1 MKTNLCGLKKLSR
14 NLLFFSVLLMALL
27 VSVWVRAEQVTLA
40 WDPNTESDLA
50 GYKIHYGTTS
60 RSYTSTVDVNRV
72 TNYTVAG
79 LSAGQTYFFA
89 ATAYNASGQQSGYS
103 NEVSHTFPPANGAPS
118 TPSIPSGPTSGLVNT
133 ALAFTTSATDPNA
146 NTIEYRYDWG
156 GGVYSNWG
164 SASQSKSWS
173 AAGTYTVKAQARD
186 SVGAESAWSAG
197 KTVTITSPN
206 SAPST
211 PTAPT
216 SSVSNAVVGT
226 AITFTTSATDPNAN
240 TIEYRYDW
248 GGGVYSNWGS
258 ASQSKSWSAAGTYT
272 VKAQARDS
280 LLAESAWSTGKTV
293 TISQNSAPSTPTT
306 PSSGVSSAVV
316 NTPITFTTSATDP
329 NGHTTEY
336 RYDWGGGVLSNWG
349 AASQSK
355 GWAAA
360 GQYNVKAQA
369 RDSLGAESAWSG
381 AKTVTISDP
390 APVVVDTDK
399 DGVPDSQD
407 DFPNDPNEW
416 ADANGNGIG
425 DNADAAAASQAPD
438 APVLVSPVD
447 SEAVSTLPVLKTG
460 PFHSNVAG
468 AVHAKTRWQV
478 FRDEDDTCVLDIQSA
493 SALVSLSVPKLVL
506 DEGTAYFWRAQFI
519 DSNGRVSEWSDYEY
533 FATITTDADLN
544 LNGIP
549 DVQEVASTADL
560 DKDGLKDSEQ
570 TTIKSVKME
579 GTTVQIGVS
588 IKDCPTAVAVES
600 VESEDPRLPDAYAP
614 NKPKR
619 MPFGLINFKIAV
631 AHPGDPATVK
641 LYFSA
646 PAPWRSKWYKY
657 DPIADRWY
665 DFSAYAQFSAD
676 RWSITLTL
684 RDGGAGD
691 ADGIANGVIV
701 DPAGIVEEEDVPTDG
716 GDGGPVAGGGSG
728 GGAASG
734 GGGGGG
740 CFIAAATSPACAG
753 GDAFSGWLAIAG
765 LMGLVWPMLRKH
777 PKRAG
782 I

>member
-1 MKTNLCGLKKLSR
+1 M
-14 NLLFFSVLLMALL
+14 
-27 VSVWVRAEQVTLA
+27 
-40 WDPNTESDLA
+40 
-50 GYKIHYGTTS
+50 
-60 RSYTSTVDVNRV
+60 
-72 TNYTVAG
+72 
-79 LSAGQTYFFA
+79 
-89 ATAYNASGQQSGYS
+89 
-103 NEVSHTFPPANGAPS
+103 
-118 TPSIPSGPTSGLVNT
+118 
-133 ALAFTTSATDPNA
+133 
-146 NTIEYRYDWG
+146 
-156 GGVYSNWG
+156 
-164 SASQSKSWS
+164 
-173 AAGTYTVKAQARD
+173 
-186 SVGAESAWSAG
+186 
-197 KTVTITSPN
+197 
-206 SAPST
+206 
-211 PTAPT
+211 
-216 SSVSNAVVGT
+216 
-226 AITFTTSATDPNAN
+226 
-240 TIEYRYDW
+240 
-248 GGGVYSNWGS
+248 
-258 ASQSKSWSAAGTYT
+258 
-272 VKAQARDS
+272 
-280 LLAESAWSTGKTV
+280 
-293 TISQNSAPSTPTT
+293 
-306 PSSGVSSAVV
+306 
-316 NTPITFTTSATDP
+316 
-329 NGHTTEY
+329 
-336 RYDWGGGVLSNWG
+336 
-349 AASQSK
+349 
-355 GWAAA
+355 
-360 GQYNVKAQA
+360 
-369 RDSLGAESAWSG
+369 GAESAWSG

-390 APVVVDTDK
+390 APVVVDSDK

-407 DFPNDPNEW
+407 AFPNDPNEW

-447 SEAVSTLPVLKTG
+447 SEAVSVLAVLKTG

-478 FRDEDDTCVLDIQSA
+478 FRDEDDSCVLDIQSA
-493 SALVSLSVPKLVL
+493 SALVSLTVPKLVL

-549 DVQEVASTADL
+549 DVQEVASTVDL

-600 VESEDPRLPDAYAP
+600 VESEDPRLPDAYASS
-614 NKPKR
+614 KPKR
-619 MPFGLINFKIAV
+619 MPFGLINFKVAV

-646 PAPWRSKWYKY
+646 PAPLRSKWYKY

-676 RWSITLTL
+676 RRSITLTL

-701 DPAGIVEEEDVPTDG
+701 DPAGVVEDEDVATGG
-716 GDGGPVAGGGSG
+716 GDGGAVTGGGSG
-728 GGAASG
+728 VGATSSGGG

-740 CFIAAATSPACAG
+740 CFIAAATSSACAG

-765 LMGLVWPMLRKH
+765 LMGLVWPVLRKH